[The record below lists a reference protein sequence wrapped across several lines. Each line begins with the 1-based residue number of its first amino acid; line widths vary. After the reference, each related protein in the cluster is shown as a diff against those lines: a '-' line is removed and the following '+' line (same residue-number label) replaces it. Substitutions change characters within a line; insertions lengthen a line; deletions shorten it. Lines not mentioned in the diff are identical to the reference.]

1 MWLRPTLKT
10 RAVMIDTVV
19 TRNSSAGLMGPN
31 SKRRGGGKEEG
42 GEERGGKGR
51 RGGRG
56 GEGRIE
62 EGNGPPF

>member
-10 RAVMIDTVV
+10 HAVMIDTAV

-31 SKRRGGGKEEG
+31 SKRRGGERR
-42 GEERGGKGR
+42 RGGRKGR

>member
-31 SKRRGGGKEEG
+31 SKRRGG
-42 GEERGGKGR
+42 
-51 RGGRG
+51 
-56 GEGRIE
+56 EGRIE